1 MTANGKCIFVK
12 IKLNR
17 SKTLFFYF
25 RLELTVTN
33 YESFSLFETPR
44 VHCGF
49 PGSSPGVSPLSCRG
63 IAMPWCP
70 SRFAPCNSRY
80 FFVRSISFS
89 VLSTTSIPWVPPYA
103 APCVSSRI
111 LESLLLTSPCNR
123 CIVLLSLCS
132 TVAPRRCVF
141 LSFYRTFPPCILSAF
156 PFAFPHR
163 FPVSSLVFLLQ
174 HVQSKSIRESGALMP
189 LFRHLPRQLTEVRE

>member
-1 MTANGKCIFVK
+1 MENESLWKNAQQIKNLK
-12 IKLNR
+12 I
-17 SKTLFFYF
+17 FYF
-25 RLELTVTN
+25 GLEVTVTN

-44 VHCGF
+44 VHRGF

-63 IAMPWCP
+63 IAMPSCS
-70 SRFAPCNSRY
+70 SRFSPCNSRY
-80 FFVRSISFS
+80 FCVRSISFS
-89 VLSTTSIPWVPPYA
+89 VHSTTSIPWVPPYA

-141 LSFYRTFPPCILSAF
+141 LSFYRTFPPCI
-156 PFAFPHR
+156 
-163 FPVSSLVFLLQ
+163 
-174 HVQSKSIRESGALMP
+174 
-189 LFRHLPRQLTEVRE
+189 